1 MALMLGFSTTSAF
14 MNTGILLKIVA
25 QTETIIKQQSIVQNK
40 TGLGFVEKL
49 DAMENSNINTL
60 LELLSTIVETRING
74 TAALLELASKLPEV
88 KNIQYVNSIDEKFMG
103 ISPDLDLQKRNIA
116 RYILEQDKDIA
127 TIFFL
132 TPKGDI
138 YIGEP
143 YSDQEQLPRLNY
155 VDRDWYKGVTKTND
169 TYVSATFLS
178 AAIHVPAIA
187 VAVPVYGNTTGNN
200 VNANQTA
207 LSVVG
212 YWVGII
218 NPAGIK
224 EDLSRLDLLG
234 QSNKILLIDHNETQ
248 VVDLSSADNQNQSLK
263 SYSQLQSVKNA
274 LNGKSGLALEMIDNG
289 MTSVYYYPVYIHP
302 HTWALLLLQ
311 PFG

>member
-1 MALMLGFSTTSAF
+1 MIF
-14 MNTGILLKIVA
+14 I
-25 QTETIIKQQSIVQNK
+25 QSW
-40 TGLGFVEKL
+40 
-49 DAMENSNINTL
+49 
-60 LELLSTIVETRING
+60 
-74 TAALLELASKLPEV
+74 
-88 KNIQYVNSIDEKFMG
+88 
-103 ISPDLDLQKRNIA
+103 
-116 RYILEQDKDIA
+116 
-127 TIFFL
+127 
-132 TPKGDI
+132 DI

-207 LSVVG
+207 LLVVG

-224 EDLSRLDLLG
+224 DDLSRLDLLG

-248 VVDLSSADNQNQSLK
+248 VADLSSADNQNQSLK

-274 LNGKSGLALEMIDNG
+274 LNGKSGSALEMIDNV

-302 HTWALLLLQ
+302 HIGPYFCYNPLNDLIHLSCCIDCDSILYWNILCYLEQIFTIELTDTNRVRFYLKKSIDI
-311 PFG
+311 

>member
-1 MALMLGFSTTSAF
+1 MTRSYALCIMALMLSFSTTFAF
-14 MNTGILLKIVA
+14 MNTGILLKVIA
-25 QTETIIKQQSIVQNK
+25 QTETIIKQQSFLQNK
-40 TGLGFVEKL
+40 TGLGLVEKL

-60 LELLSTIVETRING
+60 KLLSTIVETGING
-74 TAALLELASKLPEV
+74 TAALLEFTSKLPEV
-88 KNIQYVNSIDEKFMG
+88 KNIKYVNSIDEKFMG
-103 ISPDLDLQKRNIA
+103 IPPDLDLQKRNIA
-116 RYILEQDKDIA
+116 RYILEQDNDIA

-187 VAVPVYGNTTGNN
+187 LAVPVYGNTTGNN

-212 YWVGII
+212 YLVGII

-234 QSNKILLIDHNETQ
+234 QSNRILLIDHNETQ

-274 LNGKSGLALEMIDNG
+274 
-289 MTSVYYYPVYIHP
+289 
-302 HTWALLLLQ
+302 
-311 PFG
+311 

>member
-1 MALMLGFSTTSAF
+1 
-14 MNTGILLKIVA
+14 
-25 QTETIIKQQSIVQNK
+25 
-40 TGLGFVEKL
+40 
-49 DAMENSNINTL
+49 MENSNINTL

-74 TAALLELASKLPEV
+74 TAALLELTSKLPEV

-103 ISPDLDLQKRNIA
+103 IPPDLDLQKRNIA

-207 LSVVG
+207 L
-212 YWVGII
+212 
-218 NPAGIK
+218 
-224 EDLSRLDLLG
+224 
-234 QSNKILLIDHNETQ
+234 
-248 VVDLSSADNQNQSLK
+248 
-263 SYSQLQSVKNA
+263 
-274 LNGKSGLALEMIDNG
+274 
-289 MTSVYYYPVYIHP
+289 
-302 HTWALLLLQ
+302 
-311 PFG
+311 

>member
-1 MALMLGFSTTSAF
+1 MIF
-14 MNTGILLKIVA
+14 I
-25 QTETIIKQQSIVQNK
+25 QSW
-40 TGLGFVEKL
+40 
-49 DAMENSNINTL
+49 
-60 LELLSTIVETRING
+60 
-74 TAALLELASKLPEV
+74 
-88 KNIQYVNSIDEKFMG
+88 
-103 ISPDLDLQKRNIA
+103 
-116 RYILEQDKDIA
+116 
-127 TIFFL
+127 
-132 TPKGDI
+132 DI

-207 LSVVG
+207 LLVVG

-224 EDLSRLDLLG
+224 DDLSRLDLLG

-248 VVDLSSADNQNQSLK
+248 VADLSSADNQNQSLK

-274 LNGKSGLALEMIDNG
+274 LNGKSGSALEMIDNV
-289 MTSVYYYPVYIHP
+289 MTSVYYYPVYINP
-302 HTWALLLLQ
+302 HTWALLFLQ
-311 PFG
+311 PFE